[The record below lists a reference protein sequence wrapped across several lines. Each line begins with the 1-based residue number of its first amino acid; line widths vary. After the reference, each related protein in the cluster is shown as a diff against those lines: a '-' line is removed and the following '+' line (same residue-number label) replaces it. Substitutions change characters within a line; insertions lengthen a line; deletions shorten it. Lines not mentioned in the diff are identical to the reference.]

1 MSLQKKILNIGTEA
15 QGQEGWTIGKRIV
28 FLSVGGTA
36 IILLLGAISIFA
48 LNTINNYSEAMVDES
63 IVEWRLANNVEREA
77 REIGYHIN
85 QYSLTN
91 DNADWDE
98 VETGLKSLSEHIE
111 AARVFAT
118 GKELQSVQD
127 KVEQISEETQRFQE
141 SINAFHEANESLNN
155 YRNLTSQSA
164 GDFASSVF
172 EYIETATA
180 ELPTLSAQVRRT
192 EAQRIEDVE
201 QVLVKQQSLMQEL
214 WKAEALKQSSALT
227 SLESDFDELRS
238 SFGQL
243 LNGVGSME
251 GEMYL
256 SIALGTLNDNVETV
270 RAMIKSRNTVNLEEV
285 RRTEAYESILASAV
299 SLASLGEE
307 DAIAQGDKTNSAVSS
322 YIWIVGII
330 VVISVVVAQV
340 IGVIIGRS
348 ITNILKSIIH
358 RLTVGADKVN
368 ISSDQ
373 LSDSSQELATSSSK
387 QAASLEETTSSLE
400 EISSQAKQTAENAS
414 EAEQAMKQ
422 TEPWIVSGVQAMERM
437 NSAMEEIKDSSM
449 ETSKII
455 KTIDDIAFQTNL
467 LALNAAVEAARAGE
481 AGKGFA
487 VVAEE
492 VRNLAQRSA
501 EAAQNTSELIAS
513 SQSSSE
519 RGAAV
524 ALEVSENLKK
534 IEESVSVVNTLVVEI
549 AAASGEQR
557 TGIEEMSSVMH
568 DMDKVVQGNASNSEQ
583 SASAAE
589 ELSIQAEELNNIV
602 RQLVSL
608 VGGEG
613 ASEVEE
619 AHEEYRDEYEYE
631 PNHHTYEEEWEEDE
645 HHDYEQKHTPDEPK
659 QKERKQEA
667 HELIPLGDDDFS
679 DF

>member
-1 MSLQKKILNIGTEA
+1 MSIFQQIFNKGTEIS
-15 QGQEGWTIGKRIV
+15 EGSWTIGKRIV
-28 FLSVGGTA
+28 FLSAGGTA
-36 IILLLGAISIFA
+36 IILLLGAIAIFA
-48 LNTINNYSEAMVDES
+48 LSTINRYSETMIEQSLVEWKLANTI
-63 IVEWRLANNVEREA
+63 EREA
-77 REIGYHIN
+77 REIGYYLN
-85 QYSLTN
+85 QYSNTN
-91 DNADWDE
+91 EESDWEE
-98 VETGLKSLSEHIE
+98 VEEGLSLIKEEVVSASAFAEEQGLEEMLSKVSTIE
-111 AARVFAT
+111 NDIV
-118 GKELQSVQD
+118 KLDESVNTFHD
-127 KVEQISEETQRFQE
+127 
-141 SINAFHEANESLNN
+141 AHEALIN
-155 YRNLTSQSA
+155 YRTLTAASA
-164 GDFASSVF
+164 GDFAISI
-172 EYIETATA
+172 YDYLDIAKA
-180 ELPTLSAQVRRT
+180 ELPTLSASVRRT
-192 EAQRIEDVE
+192 ESDRIASVE
-201 QVLVKQQSLMQEL
+201 KILLTQQEQMQAL
-214 WKAEALKQSSALT
+214 WRAEALKQSDALK
-227 SLESDFDELRS
+227 SVEQGFEEIRSD
-238 SFGQL
+238 FGQL

-256 SIALGTLNDNVETV
+256 SIALGTLNDNIETV
-270 RAMIKSRNTVNLEEV
+270 RAMIQSRNTVNQEEV
-285 RRTEAYESILASAV
+285 RRTEAYESILASSV
-299 SLASLGEE
+299 SLAGLAEQ
-307 DAIAQGDKTNSAVSS
+307 DAIEQGGNTNSAVTS

-330 VVISVVVAQV
+330 VVIAVVTAQV
-340 IGVIIGRS
+340 IGLFIGRS

-373 LSDSSQELATSSSK
+373 LSDSSQELAGSSSK

-414 EAEQAMKQ
+414 EAEQAMRQ
-422 TEPWIVSGVQAMERM
+422 TEPWIVSGVQAMDRM
-437 NSAMEEIKDSSM
+437 NQAMEEIKSSSS

-492 VRNLAQRSA
+492 VRSLAQRSA
-501 EAAQNTSELIAS
+501 EAASNTSELIAS

-524 ALEVSENLKK
+524 AQEVSENLKK
-534 IEESVSVVNTLVVEI
+534 IEESVAIVNTLVVEI

-589 ELSIQAEELNNIV
+589 ELSVQAEELNNIV

-608 VGGEG
+608 VGGSGED
-613 ASEVEE
+613 EVEE
-619 AHEEYRDEYEYE
+619 AHQEQYYDDHEEEYYYEDDHNE
-631 PNHHTYEEEWEEDE
+631 PEPEAEWEEPDKQPSRKDE
-645 HHDYEQKHTPDEPK
+645 KSSA
-659 QKERKQEA
+659 KQEA

-679 DF
+679 EF